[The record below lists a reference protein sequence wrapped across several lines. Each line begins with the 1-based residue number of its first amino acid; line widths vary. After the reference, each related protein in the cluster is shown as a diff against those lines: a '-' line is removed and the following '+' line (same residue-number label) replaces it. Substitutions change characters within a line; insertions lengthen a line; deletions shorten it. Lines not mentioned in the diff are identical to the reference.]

1 MWQVVVMPAQTLSPA
16 EESSAGDPL
25 QDRVDALE
33 ARLRALLDPV
43 VHRRIA
49 LFGRLEAHRLRQL
62 RLLAEVLELQ
72 RLQVVLEC
80 LHEALGR
87 LDLAE
92 LALDDAV
99 GGPEPIAAARA
110 DVHLLDDRAVAPPLG
125 DQLWV
130 RPDGEDVG
138 ARRVEDP
145 LDPDLELARG
155 GAGS

>member
-43 VHRRIA
+43 VHRRVA
-49 LFGRLEAHRLRQL
+49 LLGRLEAHRLRQL
-62 RLLAEVLELQ
+62 RLFAEVVELQ
-72 RLQVVLEC
+72 GLQVILER
-80 LHEALGR
+80 LDEALRR
-87 LDLAE
+87 LDLVE

-99 GGPEPIAAARA
+99 RSAEAVGASRA

-145 LDPDLELARG
+145 LDADLELVR
-155 GAGS
+155 